1 MDDVKINCCE
11 SCWLLTLETRLGV
24 WSDLIINCNE
34 SLAAGGRWAWAGPD
48 ASISDG
54 YRLHLLQGHA
64 LAWVTW
70 GMFSF
75 MDCGYNGSS
84 IAAILLQL
92 ETRKNPHGTLH
103 SEHGLCQCFP
113 HFCFEI
119 MLFEGTGTLGSLFVN
134 AVFPFQVFCH
144 LASQH
149 LDEINSWS
157 SDPPLIQI
165 GGGGFNG
172 FSQSTFLS
180 NYETNWDLEQ
190 KDKKKKKK
198 KKLKKVNFDTQS
210 YINCDTKAF
219 FLTPLKMKNVI
230 SKEKLDFRSV
240 CKVL

>member
-1 MDDVKINCCE
+1 MVH
-11 SCWLLTLETRLGV
+11 
-24 WSDLIINCNE
+24 
-34 SLAAGGRWAWAGPD
+34 P
-48 ASISDG
+48 
-54 YRLHLLQGHA
+54 LLQSCN
-64 LAWVTW
+64 WKPVK
-70 GMFSF
+70 
-75 MDCGYNGSS
+75 
-84 IAAILLQL
+84 
-92 ETRKNPHGTLH
+92 TRTAPN
-103 SEHGLCQCFP
+103 SEHRPCQQFSD
-113 HFCFEI
+113 FCFEI
-119 MLFEGTGTLGSLFVN
+119 MLFEQTGNLFVN
-134 AVFPFQVFCH
+134 VVFPFQVFCH

>member
-1 MDDVKINCCE
+1 MSLCDAEPVNPRE
-11 SCWLLTLETRLGV
+11 PGTMPRV

-34 SLAAGGRWAWAGPD
+34 SLAAGWRYNLGWAQCINPGRLQVTSFTRAGRGHQLSKMRNFQFSGRWIQWFIPCCN
-48 ASISDG
+48 
-54 YRLHLLQGHA
+54 
-64 LAWVTW
+64 LAIGNLKKT
-70 GMFSF
+70 
-75 MDCGYNGSS
+75 DTAPN
-84 IAAILLQL
+84 A
-92 ETRKNPHGTLH
+92 
-103 SEHGLCQCFP
+103 EHRLCQHFP

-119 MLFEGTGTLGSLFVN
+119 MLFEQIGNLFVN
-134 AVFPFQVFCH
+134 VVFPFQVFCH

-198 KKLKKVNFDTQS
+198 KLKKVNFDTQS